1 MKKSAFMRLLYSNTT
16 VPVSVINRIVIGL
29 HKQALIPK
37 GSHNKDPELS
47 WKNICLIIYSVFMS
61 PSSVQGITDFSEK
74 RKRLEKQDEQILGG
88 ILEAIT
94 NSHEV
99 KMVFISETN
108 IIVMKENLNLFFGY
122 ATEEDLKNLNEMVI
136 KAYQVPGFIW
146 QNLSAGIIMDRQ
158 AILN

>member
-1 MKKSAFMRLLYSNTT
+1 MRLLYSNTT

-29 HKQALIPK
+29 HKQGLIPK

>member
-1 MKKSAFMRLLYSNTT
+1 MRLLYSNTT

-29 HKQALIPK
+29 HKQGLIPK

-74 RKRLEKQDEQILGG
+74 RKRLEKQDDQILGG

-122 ATEEDLKNLNEMVI
+122 ATEEDLKNLNEMVM

>member
-1 MKKSAFMRLLYSNTT
+1 MRLLYSNTT

>member
-1 MKKSAFMRLLYSNTT
+1 MRLLYSNTT

-122 ATEEDLKNLNEMVI
+122 ATEEDLKNLNEMVM
-136 KAYQVPGFIW
+136 KAYQEPGFIW

>member
-1 MKKSAFMRLLYSNTT
+1 MRLLYSNTT

-29 HKQALIPK
+29 HKQGLIPK

-74 RKRLEKQDEQILGG
+74 RKRLEKQDDQILGG

-122 ATEEDLKNLNEMVI
+122 ATEEDLKNINEMVM
-136 KAYQVPGFIW
+136 KAYQVPAFIW

>member
-1 MKKSAFMRLLYSNTT
+1 MRLLYSNTT

-29 HKQALIPK
+29 HKQGLIPK

-74 RKRLEKQDEQILGG
+74 RKRLEKQDDQILGG

-122 ATEEDLKNLNEMVI
+122 ATEEDLKNINEMVM

>member
-1 MKKSAFMRLLYSNTT
+1 MRLLYSNTT

-74 RKRLEKQDEQILGG
+74 RKRLEKQDEQILSG

-122 ATEEDLKNLNEMVI
+122 ATEEDLKNLNEMVM

>member
-1 MKKSAFMRLLYSNTT
+1 MRLLYSNTT

-29 HKQALIPK
+29 HKQGLIPK

-74 RKRLEKQDEQILGG
+74 RKRLEKQDDQILGG
-88 ILEAIT
+88 ILEAIM
-94 NSHEV
+94 NAHEV

-122 ATEEDLKNLNEMVI
+122 ATEEDLKNLNEMVM

>member
-29 HKQALIPK
+29 HKQNLIPK

-74 RKRLEKQDEQILGG
+74 RKRLEKQDDQILGG

-122 ATEEDLKNLNEMVI
+122 ATEEDLKNINEMVM

>member
-1 MKKSAFMRLLYSNTT
+1 MRLLYSNTT

-74 RKRLEKQDEQILGG
+74 RKRLEKQDDQILGG